1 MSHKQCTLPKKLTL
15 RDRVTLAALMLLAS
29 PLALAD
35 WATTL
40 KEQTKNVQIG
50 LYAIAAILAL
60 GTLTWVGIK
69 WMISRANGDMET
81 TLMDYFK
88 QIGVVAVVGGVIAL
102 GTAAWQLFGG
112 TGL

>member
-1 MSHKQCTLPKKLTL
+1 MSDKQYILSKKSTL
-15 RDRVTLAALMLLAS
+15 RNRFTLAVLMLLAS
-29 PLALAD
+29 PVAMAD
-35 WATTL
+35 WAATI
-40 KEQTKNVQIG
+40 KEQTRNVQIG
-50 LYAIAAILAL
+50 LYALAAILAL

-88 QIGVVAVVGGVIAL
+88 QMAVVAVVGGVIAL